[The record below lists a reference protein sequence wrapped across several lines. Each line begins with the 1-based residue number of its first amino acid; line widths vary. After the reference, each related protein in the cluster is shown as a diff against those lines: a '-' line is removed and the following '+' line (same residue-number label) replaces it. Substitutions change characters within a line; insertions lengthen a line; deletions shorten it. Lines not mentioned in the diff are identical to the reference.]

1 VSEQTSA
8 IKRLECPSCGKPV
21 DQHNPTSQTLI
32 CSACGSH
39 IGIGTG
45 DAELLAKG
53 GRKLPPPPAPINIGD
68 KFKLLGEEYF
78 VMGRV
83 VYRGWD
89 PSDTS
94 DYWVWNEWL
103 LGAQSGQMVWLSHD
117 ETGFALFRKMRFRSQ
132 FDIKTARQI
141 DVDGGKKAHI
151 NERYPAQIIGA
162 EGELTWRA
170 TRGEQLIVAEGAG
183 FGKKYSIQQTADE
196 LEVYEGKAI
205 AETELAQATGNAK
218 WEEEI
223 KNRANWTATIGF
235 VALICIIFG
244 VIALVGAVLAGG
256 TGNVILTDSIT
267 LSTTNQEAS
276 IPVNFEV
283 AERPAIVGINVQTS
297 LPQNTY
303 MDMEV
308 AIISPDGTETDLFE
322 AEFWHETGSDEDG
335 PWQEWEYTGS
345 DMFVPFQTGDH
356 TMKFILGDTP
366 IDTVSA
372 NIEIRANHIMPIWL
386 IIYGVIVGGIGLLL
400 IFLMVKRAQAK

>member
-1 VSEQTSA
+1 MSEQNPA

-39 IGIGTG
+39 IGIGAG

-53 GRKLPPPPAPINIGD
+53 GRKLPPPPAPINVGD

-103 LGAQSGQMVWLSHD
+103 LGAKSGQMVWLSHD
-117 ETGFALFRKMRFRSQ
+117 EKGFALFRKMRFRSQ
-132 FDIKTARQI
+132 FDIQTSRQI
-141 DVDGGKKAHI
+141 EVDGGKKAYI
-151 NERYPAQIIGA
+151 NERYPAQIVGA

-170 TRGEQLIVAEGAG
+170 SRGEQLFVAEGAG

-205 AETELAQATGNAK
+205 DETELAQAMGNVK

-223 KNRANWTATIGF
+223 KNRSNWTFTIGV
-235 VALICIIFG
+235 VALACIVFG
-244 VIALVGAVLAGG
+244 VLALVGAVMASG
-256 TGNVILTDSIT
+256 TGNVIVTDSISV
-267 LSTTNQEAS
+267 STGRPEAT

-283 AERPAIVGINVQTS
+283 AERPAF
-297 LPQNTY
+297 
-303 MDMEV
+303 MDM
-308 AIISPDGTETDLFE
+308 AISIISPDGTETDLFE

-335 PWQEWEYTGS
+335 PWQEWDYTGS
-345 DMFVPFQTGDH
+345 DMFVPFQSGDH

-366 IDTVSA
+366 VDTVSA
-372 NIEIRANHIMPIWL
+372 DIEIRANHIVPIWL
-386 IIYGVIVGGIGLLL
+386 VVYGVIVGGIGLLL
-400 IFLMVKRAQAK
+400 IFVMVKRAQAK

>member
-1 VSEQTSA
+1 MSEQNAA
-8 IKRLECPSCGKPV
+8 IKRLDCPSCGKPV
-21 DQHNPTSQTLI
+21 EQHNPTSQTLI

-53 GRKLPPPPAPINIGD
+53 GRKLPPPPAPISIGD

-103 LGAQSGQMVWLSHD
+103 LGEKSGQMVWLSHD
-117 ETGFALFRKMRFRSQ
+117 ENGFALFRKMRFRSE
-132 FDIKTARQI
+132 FDIKTSRQI
-141 DVDGGKKAHI
+141 DVGDGKKAHI
-151 NERYPAQIIGA
+151 NERYPAQIVGA

-170 TRGEQLIVAEGAG
+170 THGEQLIVAEGAG

-205 AETELAQATGNAK
+205 DETELAQAMGNAK

-223 KNRANWTATIGF
+223 KNRANWTTTIGL
-235 VALICIIFG
+235 VAVLCILFG
-244 VIALVGAVLAGG
+244 VVALVGAVLASG
-256 TGNVILTDSIT
+256 TGDLIVAESIT
-267 LSTTNQEAS
+267 LSTGNPEIT

-283 AERPAIVGINVQTS
+283 AERPAIVGINMQTS

-303 MDMEV
+303 MDMEI
-308 AIISPDGTETDLFE
+308 AIVSPDGEETDLFE

-335 PWQEWEYTGS
+335 PWQEWDYVGEEV
-345 DMFVPFQTGDH
+345 FVPFQVGDH

-366 IDTVSA
+366 VDTVSA
-372 NIEIRANHIMPIWL
+372 NIEIRANHIVPIWL
-386 IIYGVIVGGIGLLL
+386 IIYGMVVGGIGVLL
-400 IFLMVKRAQAK
+400 IFLLVKRTQAK